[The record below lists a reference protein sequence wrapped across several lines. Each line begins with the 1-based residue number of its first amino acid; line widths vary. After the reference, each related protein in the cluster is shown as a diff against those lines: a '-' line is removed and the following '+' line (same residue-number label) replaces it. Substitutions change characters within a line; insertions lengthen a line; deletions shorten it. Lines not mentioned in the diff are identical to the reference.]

1 MKLLNW
7 IVGAALAAMTGT
19 ASADTF
25 PSKPI
30 TLIVPYAAGG
40 NVDVSTRILQ
50 KALGDSLGQP
60 VVVENRPGG
69 GGMIA
74 GSYVA
79 RSAPDGYT
87 IFVASNGPLLF
98 GPMNSDNPQYKWSE
112 DFEPI
117 STLSFASN
125 MMLVRASFPADT
137 VEEFVAYAKEN
148 PGEIRVG
155 ISSLVS
161 INHYIGLLLRRT
173 AGIEWT
179 EVHYNG
185 NAPAV
190 TDLVG
195 EQIDAGFQQLVDSL
209 QHIQSG
215 RLKALAIAG
224 TDRVDVLPDVP
235 TMAEAGFAGVE
246 GVTFNGLLAPK
257 GTPQEIIDL
266 LSAKVQE
273 ALKSEEAIQQ
283 FAQLGSQA
291 RGSSPADFAAFLQ
304 SEEGKW
310 TDIVMEAKKAAN

>member
-1 MKLLNW
+1 MRILKW
-7 IVGAALAAMTGT
+7 VATAAFAAI
-19 ASADTF
+19 ASSAAVADTF
-25 PSKPI
+25 PTRPI
-30 TLIVPYAAGG
+30 TLVVPYAAGG

-74 GSYVA
+74 GSFVA

-87 IFVASNGPLLF
+87 LFVASNGPLLF
-98 GPMNSDNPQYKWSE
+98 GPMNSDTPPYSWQE

-117 STLSFASN
+117 SSLSFASN

-137 VEEFVAYAKEN
+137 VEEFVKFATEN

-161 INHYIGLLLRRT
+161 INHYIGLLLRQK

-190 TDLVG
+190 TDMVG
-195 EQIDAGFQQLVDSL
+195 EQIDAGFQQLVDSM

-215 RLKALAIAG
+215 KLKALAIAG
-224 TDRVDVLPDVP
+224 ADRVDVLPDVP
-235 TMAEAGFAGVE
+235 TMAEAGYSGVE
-246 GVTFNGLLAPK
+246 GLTFNGLLAPK
-257 GTPQEIIDL
+257 GTPKEVLDL
-266 LSAKVQE
+266 LSAKFTE
-273 ALKSEEAIQQ
+273 ALQKPEAVEQ
-283 FAQLGSQA
+283 FAKLGSQA
-291 RGSSPADFAAFLQ
+291 RGSSPEEFTAFLQ
-304 SEEGKW
+304 GEQDKW
-310 TDIVMEAKKAAN
+310 TDIVSDGRQQ